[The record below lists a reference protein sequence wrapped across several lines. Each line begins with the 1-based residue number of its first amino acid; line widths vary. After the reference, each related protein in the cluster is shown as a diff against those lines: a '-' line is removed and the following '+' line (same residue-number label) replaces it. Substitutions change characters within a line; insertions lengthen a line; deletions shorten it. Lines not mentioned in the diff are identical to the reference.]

1 MPVAIPFSTKGKY
14 NDGFQHCLKQ
24 SVVNN
29 ITEAE
34 YDKWT
39 TLGGYNKDSVG
50 DPTAAQIEASIQA
63 AAKLYYSYFGCNID
77 SYAEQNLPSGSR
89 TAQLLGD
96 FGFEDDEEYQPKD
109 RICSPASDFTRDSSS
124 PAGASCQI
132 FNGAAF
138 PRRLY
143 RDDVNDEAGF
153 LGYGANAP
161 ILLNS
166 TTSSAQCELKISSF
180 GIAGANKESAY
191 VVLNGMHFVC
201 DVEGDLTLGGTDA
214 SQLKVANFV
223 DIGAGRTYTVR
234 AQVNSLEFWTY
245 P

>member
-77 SYAEQNLPSGSR
+77 SYAEQNFPPDLR
-89 TAQLLGD
+89 TAKLLGD

-153 LGYGANAP
+153 LGYGS
-161 ILLNS
+161 NS
-166 TTSSAQCELKISSF
+166 LVDLHSGTSGAQCDVTIGSL
-180 GIAGANKESAY
+180 ATDGANKELAY
-191 VVLNGMHFVC
+191 VTLNGMYFVC
-201 DVEGDLTLGGTDA
+201 AVEGDLTSPDTDA
-214 SQLKVANFV
+214 SQLKSYNFAEV
-223 DIGAGRTYTVR
+223 GSGRTYTVR
-234 AQVNSLEFWTY
+234 AQVLNLKFWDY
-245 P
+245 